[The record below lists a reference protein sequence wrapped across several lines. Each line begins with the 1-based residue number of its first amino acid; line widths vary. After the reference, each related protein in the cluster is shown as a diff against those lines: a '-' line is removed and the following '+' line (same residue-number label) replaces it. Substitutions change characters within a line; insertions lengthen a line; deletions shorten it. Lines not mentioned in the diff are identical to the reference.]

1 MQEEA
6 IQEYLNT
13 RDYVR
18 LRELVRELS
27 SGDLL
32 ELFLSLG
39 KPDFL
44 LVFRLLDRE
53 KALDFFEGLDP
64 DQQAR
69 IVAMTGDPEAL
80 ALISS
85 LDLDD
90 RARLFPELPAG
101 ITNRLIRA
109 LNPEERNLLNLLLGY
124 PEDSSGRI
132 MSPLYLSVREEE
144 LAGEVLSRLHATA
157 LRPDQMEMIYVRTPA
172 RIYRGSVRLG
182 SLIKSL
188 PQTTMG
194 ALAEEPDLF
203 VYTSDPREKAAELI
217 MERDIPAIPVLD
229 SEQRLV
235 GSITFDDVMDVVEE
249 EATEDF
255 HKMAT
260 IRELKTNIREAGVP
274 LLYRKRIPWLLT
286 LVFVNIFTGAGLAF
300 YESTMTAAITL
311 VFFLPLLIDSGGN
324 TGSQSAT
331 LVIRSLAVGDVRMKD
346 WLSLLGKEVIVA
358 LAMGITMGLA
368 VAALGLFRGG
378 PEIAIIVTLS
388 MVLIVIMGSLI
399 GLSLPFL
406 LTRLKLDPATA
417 SGPLITSVADIMGV
431 LIYFSIAA
439 LLLGS

>member
-1 MQEEA
+1 MQEDA

-32 ELFLSLG
+32 ELFLSLE

-157 LRPDQMEMIYVRTPA
+157 LRPDQMEMIYVRTPG

-260 IRELKTNIREAGVP
+260 IRELKTNIREAGVS
-274 LLYRKRIPWLLT
+274 LLYKKRIPWLLT

-368 VAALGLFRGG
+368 VAALGLYRGG

-417 SGPLITSVADIMGV
+417 SGPLITSMADIMGV